1 MTNGSLVTR
10 CAGVLFVLGAAV
22 SASAAPVTFSFN
34 SLSSG
39 ATASQIATYMD
50 GVVGC
55 ASCVTVTGAVAD
67 QTYTGDGFTVGPG
80 SGGSYTSLTL
90 GNTNGATSNSSTGL
104 NTSHDTFIANTN
116 DSSSTISSE
125 FDISFTGGYSLSG
138 TVGFDFEIFPDG
150 TGQTPDFTFDA
161 LSGATLVATHYQ
173 AGVVPGTT
181 DGSATHSPNSG
192 SGAETNLQ
200 YIGTWTTAPLTNV
213 TELEFIDWPATI
225 GIDNLSFSNDLVRT
239 TSAVPEPA
247 SLFLLGTGLL
257 AVSRKRFFKKA

>member
-1 MTNGSLVTR
+1 MGV
-10 CAGVLFVLGAAV
+10 AG
-22 SASAAPVTFSFN
+22 SASAAPVTFSFD

-67 QTYTGDGFTVGPG
+67 KTYSGEGHAVGPKVG
-80 SGGSYTSLTL
+80 STYTSLTL
-90 GNTNGATSNSSTGL
+90 GNTNGATNNSGSINGT
-104 NTSHDTFIANTN
+104 NDTFISNTN
-116 DSSSTISSE
+116 DSSTSISSE
-125 FDISFTGGYSLSG
+125 FDITFTGGYSLSG

-150 TGQTPDFTFDA
+150 GPETPPDFTFNA
-161 LSGATLVATHYQ
+161 LSGATTVATHAQ
-173 AGVVPGTT
+173 VGVLPGTT
-181 DGSATHSPNSG
+181 DGSATHSPVSG
-192 SGAETNLQ
+192 SAADTDLQ

-239 TSAVPEPA
+239 TAAVPEPA